1 MKNCGFWKCFGMV
14 VAQVHEMAEKSLN
27 VDIILILAAQVL
39 QSQVLCCLHDFF
51 QDYTKLHGKWERKIS
66 FHHFIV
72 RCSYIW
78 ELKQKY

>member
-39 QSQVLCCLHDFF
+39 QSQKGFMLLTWLFSRL
-51 QDYTKLHGKWERKIS
+51 YKTAW
-66 FHHFIV
+66 
-72 RCSYIW
+72 
-78 ELKQKY
+78 

>member
-39 QSQVLCCLHDFF
+39 QSQRFYAAYMTFF
-51 QDYTKLHGKWERKIS
+51 KIIQNCMVSEKER
-66 FHHFIV
+66 FHFII
-72 RCSYIW
+72 S
-78 ELKQKY
+78 L

>member
-1 MKNCGFWKCFGMV
+1 MV

-51 QDYTKLHGKWERKIS
+51 QDYTKLHGK
-66 FHHFIV
+66 
-72 RCSYIW
+72 
-78 ELKQKY
+78 